1 MRFLLNILALIILT
15 NATFGVPKANYDES
29 KVPQIKLP
37 NILSIPGGAFT
48 AKSALDWNQKV
59 RPVLADIFENKIYG
73 KIPPRPS
80 KEFFEVVE
88 ASDDALGGKA
98 IRRQIKITV
107 ADAKGEK
114 SFIMLLYLP
123 KSKVPSPVFL
133 GLNFMGNHATTKD
146 PNVIMPNWVRNTSTG
161 KVKITDNK
169 PTEESRGM
177 QSRRWPF
184 EKIVERGFGIATIYY
199 CDIYPDLEK
208 CDGAPQSIYSIFEK
222 PLNGAIS
229 AWSWGLS
236 RALDALE
243 TIPEADAKNVI
254 AIGHSRLGKTAL
266 LAAALD
272 TRFAGCVSNNSG
284 CMGAAISRRQF
295 GETIEAI
302 TRVFPYWFK
311 PQLREYANKE
321 SELPIDQH
329 QLLALIAPA
338 LSMSQARAKIYG
350 PTRAEN
356 FWRSWKPERFTVFSA
371 LKIFRRWK
379 ALKSHFLETSRT
391 ICATGSTTLWNTT
404 GLTFAI
410 FLALSSLNIASK
422 LNVGYK
428 NFLTAPPKA

>member
-48 AKSALDWNQKV
+48 AESALDWNQKV

-208 CDGAPQSIYSIFEK
+208 YDGAPQSIYSIFEK

-329 QLLALIAPA
+329 QLLALIAPRP
-338 LSMSQARAKIYG
+338 LYV
-350 PTRAEN
+350 T
-356 FWRSWKPERFTVFSA
+356 SA
-371 LKIFRRWK
+371 
-379 ALKSHFLETSRT
+379 SED
-391 ICATGSTTLWNTT
+391 LWADPR
-404 GLTFAI
+404 GEL
-410 FLALSSLNIASK
+410 LALVEAGKVYRLFGAKNIPSMESFKKPFFGDVAYHMRNGKHDIVEYDWINFCDFFGAK
-422 LNVGYK
+422 L
-428 NFLTAPPKA
+428 PKYCK